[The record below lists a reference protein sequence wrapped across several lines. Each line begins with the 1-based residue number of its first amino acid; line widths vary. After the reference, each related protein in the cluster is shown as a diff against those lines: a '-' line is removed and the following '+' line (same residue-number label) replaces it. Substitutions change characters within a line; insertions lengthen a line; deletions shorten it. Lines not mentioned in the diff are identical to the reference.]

1 MIRKHLSA
9 QGLFGHVKT
18 SFSAIPDH
26 RVQSNVTY
34 TLTDTLSSGLAV
46 FSFKSPSL
54 LKFIERINHH
64 IEGPNIRNL
73 FQIPKIASDTQLRD
87 ILDPVNPEEL
97 RPAYDSV
104 LREFQRGGELQKFM
118 IMDHYCI
125 ALDGTGVFSSSKI
138 SCPHCLTKK
147 TKSKNKKGK
156 KQEQEEQDHEE
167 EEQEIEPGKQKLTYH
182 HQMLG
187 ACIVHPHHKQ
197 VIPLFPEPIT
207 NKDGFNKNDCERN
220 ASKRWIEEFRKHH
233 PKMPS
238 LILEDSLASNLPHL
252 KTLKDHDCRYL
263 TGVKESDHK
272 YLFEQFSINSQTTCT
287 QRHQTVLLTGE
298 KVSKRVTKSYEFIN
312 GVELNRS
319 DADFK
324 TNFILFKEKIEYAD
338 AIPKKMKKALIKE
351 VTFSW
356 VTDLG
361 VTDENVALMVEVA
374 RRRWAIENET
384 FQTLKK
390 TTAYSLEHNYG
401 HGKKYLATNFALL
414 CILAFLIDQVQEFAC
429 EVFKETLARAK
440 SKRGLWEDMRGA
452 IRWARFDSWEHFMT
466 TLRDSL
472 PSTA

>member
-1 MIRKHLSA
+1 MMRKHLSA

-26 RVQSNVTY
+26 RIQGNVTY
-34 TLTDTLSSGLAV
+34 TLSDTLSSGLAI
-46 FSFKSPSL
+46 FSFKAPSL
-54 LKFIERINHH
+54 LKFIERTNHH
-64 IEGPNIRNL
+64 IEGPNIRSL
-73 FQIPKIASDTQLRD
+73 FQIPKIASDTQIRD

-104 LREFQRGGELQKFM
+104 LREFQRGRELQKFM
-118 IMDHYCI
+118 ILEHYCI
-125 ALDGTGVFSSSKI
+125 ALDGTGVFSSAKI

-147 TKSKNKKGK
+147 TKSKNKTSK
-156 KQEQEEQDHEE
+156 KTDEE
-167 EEQEIEPGKQKLTYH
+167 EHDQHEAEGNTRQLTYH

-197 VIPLFPEPIT
+197 VIPLFPGPIT
-207 NKDGFNKNDCERN
+207 IKDGFNKNDCERN
-220 ASKRWIEEFRKHH
+220 ASKRWIEKFRKHH

-238 LILEDSLASNLPHL
+238 LILEDSLASNVPHL

-287 QRHQTVLLTGE
+287 QNHQTVVLAGE
-298 KVSKRVTKSYEFIN
+298 KVSKKITKNYEFIN
-312 GVELNRS
+312 GLELNRS

-324 TNFILFKEKIEYAD
+324 TNLIIFKETIEYAGP
-338 AIPKKMKKALIKE
+338 IPKKMKKALIKE

-356 VTDLG
+356 VTDLQ
-361 VTDENVALMVEVA
+361 VSEENVALLVEVA

-390 TTAYSLEHNYG
+390 TTDYSLEHNYG

-452 IRWARFDSWEHFMT
+452 IRWASFNSWEHFMV
-466 TLRDSL
+466 TLRDSF